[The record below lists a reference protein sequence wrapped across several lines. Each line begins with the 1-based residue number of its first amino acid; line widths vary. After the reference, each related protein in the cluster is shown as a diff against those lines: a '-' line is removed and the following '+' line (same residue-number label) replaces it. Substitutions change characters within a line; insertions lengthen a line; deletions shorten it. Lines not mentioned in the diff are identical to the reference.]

1 VRPTGLSITD
11 CGLKN
16 TDSVSSVVDSYDTPE
31 DLKAALEE
39 SGSEISL
46 CAFAM
51 NGWMGESVIF
61 NP

>member
-1 VRPTGLSITD
+1 
-11 CGLKN
+11 
-16 TDSVSSVVDSYDTPE
+16 VSSVVDSYDTPE